1 MARSFAPLVAS
12 KIFRVALVRYILI
25 VAAIGVAF
33 WCGAAYQASITP
45 APIVRITKAEP
56 VRCELIDRFKKR
68 KEAHL

>member
-1 MARSFAPLVAS
+1 M
-12 KIFRVALVRYILI
+12 RYILI